1 MKKLVKFSTLLGV
14 VALVASP
21 AKNITFQWP
30 DSSHYWRVL
39 INVNQYIDSYLKNH
53 PQYFAK
59 DKLVTDLSVIDIPA
73 GGREAAAKQ
82 YKSVRK
88 KLEARGMAVGTYVSG
103 STVIPE
109 TEQNHYPPANVSI
122 EQMPPN
128 SKYAGSWPGHTTRRI
143 VDIADADTRHALQA
157 GIRQL
162 WENVPAPL
170 RFVDNVP
177 AHRKVSSSTPPWEA
191 TCKHIEELRKIAE
204 SLGSRV
210 VLNIPMHVGELSD
223 QEARQ
228 LMEAVGQNGIAL
240 EMPWSE
246 GIRKS
251 NEATKR
257 AANRYRQFLDSG
269 MAIILIAV
277 KTPEGQLTAWVGSW
291 RKPTDHIYIAS
302 PFFKQPDMSLYMLQ

>member
-1 MKKLVKFSTLLGV
+1 MKNVLNLSTLLGV
-14 VALVASP
+14 VVLAASP

-53 PQYFAK
+53 PQYFVH
-59 DKLVTDLSVIDIPA
+59 DKLVTDFNVRDVPA
-73 GGREAAAKQ
+73 NGREQAAKQ

-103 STVIPE
+103 STVVPE
-109 TEQNHYPPANVSI
+109 AEQTFYPPANVSI

-128 SKYAGSWPGHTTRRI
+128 TKYSGSWPGHTTRKI
-143 VDIADADTRHALQA
+143 VDVSDADTRHALQA

-162 WENVPAPL
+162 WENVPAPV

-177 AHRKVSSSTPPWEA
+177 AHRRVSSSTPPWEV
-191 TCKHIEELRKIAE
+191 TCKHMAELRKIAE

-210 VLNIPMHVGELSD
+210 VFNIPMHVGEVSD
-223 QEARQ
+223 QEAQQ
-228 LMEAVGQNGIAL
+228 LMDAVGQNGIAL

-246 GIRKS
+246 GIRK
-251 NEATKR
+251 NPEATKR

-277 KTPEGQLTAWVGSW
+277 KTPEDQLKAWVGSW

-302 PFFKQPDMSLYMLQ
+302 PFFKPPDMSIYMLQ